1 MKDDDAWLEGGPLND
16 DPTIVDKHGLAAMLG
31 EPVKVVPRYVKNGMP
46 LFRKGKPGQPDQF
59 RVPDCVKWL
68 RTGTPIEEAKRR
80 QAEAVAR
87 KREAEAARLEGESIT
102 VAEAEEVIRDGYA
115 KVQARLLLIPPR
127 FPEQRETLESEILAA
142 INDLATLEVHHE
154 QP

>member
-1 MKDDDAWLEGGPLND
+1 MNLHEYQAKELLKRYNVPVQEG
-16 DPTIVDKHGLAAMLG
+16 IA
-31 EPVKVVPRYVKNGMP
+31 
-46 LFRKGKPGQPDQF
+46 
-59 RVPDCVKWL
+59 C
-68 RTGTPIEEAKRR
+68 
-80 QAEAVAR
+80 
-87 KREAEAARLEGESIT
+87 ST